1 MNLTLHLLK
10 KDLYR
15 NRWSLS
21 CWALG
26 LAYLF
31 LQTQVPLQGNNL
43 RDYLQVSAMLVVVI
57 LGVGLVADFVQAD
70 HPTQQD
76 CQWRTLPISAGR
88 MVTVKLL
95 LIGTIFVVVPMAAV
109 CVRHR
114 FDQGHSLH
122 AASEYGLE
130 SLILAAIVFSLAA
143 ASACTK
149 NAVHCLAL
157 LLALTFGA
165 GTLASNLERFAPA
178 ISRKALNYS
187 GLNKALVIAGLSVL
201 FSLAVIFNQYL
212 RRRPAMSIG
221 LLLTGAVATALVG
234 VFWGYFYF
242 YHA

>member
-15 NRWSLS
+15 NRWSLA

-88 MVTVKLL
+88 MVTVKVL
-95 LIGTIFVVVPMAAV
+95 LIGMIFVVMPVAAV
-109 CVRHR
+109 CVRHE
-114 FDQGHSLH
+114 FDQGGSLH
-122 AASEYGLE
+122 SASEYALE
-130 SLILAAIVFSLAA
+130 SLILSSVVFSLAA
-143 ASACTK
+143 ASACTR
-149 NAVHCLAL
+149 NVVHCLAL
-157 LLALTFGA
+157 WLTLIFGA
-165 GTLASNLERFAPA
+165 GTLASYLERFAPA

-187 GLNKALVIAGLSVL
+187 GMNKALVIAGLSL
-201 FSLAVIFNQYL
+201 LLGLAVILNQYL
-212 RRRPAMSIG
+212 RRRPAVSIG
-221 LLLTGAVATALVG
+221 LLLTGAVGAALVG

-242 YHA
+242 YNA

>member
-157 LLALTFGA
+157 LLGLTFGA
-165 GTLASNLERFAPA
+165 GTLASYLERFTPA
-178 ISRKALNYS
+178 ITRTSRMSA
-187 GLNKALVIAGLSVL
+187 GMDKALVILSLSVL
-201 FSLAVIFNQYL
+201 FGLAVILNQYL